1 MTTIGELDL
10 RQPTDIPVDGGGLSA
25 HDGQI
30 ALATPS
36 GESIRAEL
44 VGLRRSDY
52 AVYWTDGQRLVLV
65 GLRARDVVLADPRAE
80 LLAVVGEL
88 DRLDLS
94 DTYDPGGLE
103 SIRIVDVTPTR
114 LAIIYE
120 VGLAL
125 LDLDSRSLVWQRTH
139 DDVQAS
145 FQAIRDGVLWF
156 EAEHGTFGF
165 RAEDGVFQVE

>member
-1 MTTIGELDL
+1 MTTTGELDL
-10 RQPTDIPVDGGGLSA
+10 RQPTEIAVDGGGVSA
-25 HDGQI
+25 HDGQV

-36 GESIRAEL
+36 GESIREEL
-44 VGLRRSDY
+44 AGLRRSDY

-65 GLRARDVVLADPRAE
+65 GLRARDVVLADPSAE

-88 DRLDLS
+88 ERLDLS

-103 SIRIVDVTPTR
+103 SVRIVDVTSSR

-139 DDVQAS
+139 DDVQSS
-145 FQAIRDGVLWF
+145 FQGIRDGALWF

-165 RAEDGVFQVE
+165 RVEDGAFQVE